1 MYITCV
7 CVCLSVH
14 VRNSERLKCVC
25 GAVSQND
32 GHVLSWSYNWMT
44 TDPATVPTPA
54 TTTHPNTHT
63 QTIHFTLRGS
73 QRHSTLVSNYRTEG
87 PIHPFMGPKTKQCEF
102 LRVCTNW
109 ELCTRTSGDCYLL
122 LYSSMAHTCCV
133 FVVVKTADWERE
145 AFGIILKSSLFGSM
159 SIK

>member
-54 TTTHPNTHT
+54 TNTHPNTHT
-63 QTIHFTLRGS
+63 DNTLHPQGISETQYVSQQLQDRGAHPS
-73 QRHSTLVSNYRTEG
+73 FYGTEDE
-87 PIHPFMGPKTKQCEF
+87 T
-102 LRVCTNW
+102 V
-109 ELCTRTSGDCYLL
+109 
-122 LYSSMAHTCCV
+122 
-133 FVVVKTADWERE
+133 
-145 AFGIILKSSLFGSM
+145 
-159 SIK
+159 